1 MAHND
6 EAPAV
11 RTKRVYKLVDTIRS
25 RLFVGSSVLGAD
37 VVVQTG

>member
-11 RTKRVYKLVDTIRS
+11 RTKRVYKLVDTIQVEIICG
-25 RLFVGSSVLGAD
+25 L
-37 VVVQTG
+37 VQY